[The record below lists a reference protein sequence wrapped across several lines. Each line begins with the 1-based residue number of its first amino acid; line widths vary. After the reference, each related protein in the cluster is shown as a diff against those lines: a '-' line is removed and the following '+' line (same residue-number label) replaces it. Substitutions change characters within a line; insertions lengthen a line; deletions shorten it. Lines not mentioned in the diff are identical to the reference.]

1 MAEVRDSELH
11 VIYEDKY
18 SALIALASYAN
29 DSSVDAVEV
38 GQQIDLPDF
47 FAPEPVPSTF
57 TLAR

>member
-1 MAEVRDSELH
+1 MTEGQDSELR

-18 SALIALASYAN
+18 STLIALASYASE
-29 DSSVDAVEV
+29 SSTDALETS
-38 GQQIDLPDF
+38 QQIDLPDF